1 MNDICLNIKNF
12 KREINDNKVVETY
25 EVDNPH
31 ISKVTNR
38 YRINTNEKETDM
50 TDVIK
55 IMIVDYLRDVKK
67 IEI

>member
-38 YRINTNEKETDM
+38 YRIKTNEKETDM
-50 TDVIK
+50 TDVF
-55 IMIVDYLRDVKK
+55 VA
-67 IEI
+67 